1 MKELEKTTSIC
12 PACYQDGNIN
22 KIDARIIEDDNKVY
36 ITKVCDKHGSFKD
49 IYFGDADL
57 YKRWMKF
64 KVTGQSAPDVK
75 VKVFDEPETK
85 V

>member
-22 KIDARIIEDDNKVY
+22 KIDAKIIEDNNKVY
-36 ITKVCDKHGSFKD
+36 ITKICDKHGLFKD
-49 IYFGDADL
+49 IYFGDVDL

-64 KVTGQSAPDVK
+64 KVTGLA
-75 VKVFDEPETK
+75 FRA
-85 V
+85 